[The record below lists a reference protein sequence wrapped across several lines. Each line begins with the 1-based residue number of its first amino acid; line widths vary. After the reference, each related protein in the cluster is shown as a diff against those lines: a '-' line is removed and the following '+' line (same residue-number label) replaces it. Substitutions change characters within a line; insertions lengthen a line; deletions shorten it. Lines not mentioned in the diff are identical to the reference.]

1 MKKYSPDLENDKSF
15 QPIRALLGRVAPPP
29 KDANAWITLEN
40 ELFSKLEAPTHR
52 RQAPGFAFPS
62 YFFKAYVWGP
72 ALAIALLAFSLT
84 YRMAVPP
91 AAPFARA
98 LSIRGTVVALSPN
111 AKRYD
116 TLTDLRD
123 FNKFPFLGAH
133 TAFSTLGN
141 SSFVMQIDQSSAFE
155 LSENSM
161 VTLKEIT
168 GRSMVFSLSKGS
180 ILLKVGTRSRN
191 QRFMVETACAS
202 CIVVGTI
209 FKVDAFETNGRKTAL
224 SVYEGKVKFIAAS
237 AGARQAVYV
246 ASGQTCIEENG
257 VFGEVLS
264 IPETETPLK
273 NISFLKLLL
282 DRQNPQNAP
291 VGIVDVSA
299 HPEIKHMGPAAVG
312 LVPRK
317 PERRLAPAVVKP
329 ESTLVAAPE
338 YVEAMVQLTIGEY
351 QKAIGILDS
360 LKNTQPLDMKSRM
373 SIMLKINE
381 SYLKL
386 GNFSN
391 VLGKLDSACD
401 RSTDNSAKERLLW
414 EKANILA
421 NCLGDYQ
428 NAEKALVELLT
439 VNPSGKCAK
448 DALIKLAEIQYMLG
462 KFDCAAATYRK
473 FLKNYPSDP
482 DFDKTLFSLADIVD
496 NDLHGRQEALNL
508 YGRLLNERP
517 HSAYAGAA
525 QFARA
530 QCLIKL
536 GRAAEARAR

>member
-1 MKKYSPDLENDKSF
+1 MYGIMKKYSPDLENDKSF
-15 QPIRALLGRVAPPP
+15 QPIRALLGRIAPPP
-29 KDANAWITLEN
+29 KDAQAWIRLEN

-52 RQAPGFAFPS
+52 KHAAGFAFPS

-72 ALAIALLAFSLT
+72 ALMVALLAFLLT

-91 AAPFARA
+91 ASPFTRA
-98 LSIRGTVVALSPN
+98 LSVRGTIVAFSPN
-111 AKRYD
+111 VKRSD
-116 TLTDLRD
+116 TLTDLHG
-123 FNKFPFLGAH
+123 FNKIPRLGVH
-133 TAFSTLGN
+133 SSFSTLSG
-141 SSFVMQIDQSSAFE
+141 SSFVMQIDRSSAFE

-180 ILLKVGTRSRN
+180 ILLKVGKRSRN

-202 CIVVGTI
+202 CVVVGTI

-224 SVYEGKVKFIAAS
+224 SVYEGKVKFIAACPE
-237 AGARQAVYV
+237 GAPQAVYV

-257 VFGEVLS
+257 VFGEVRS

-299 HPEIKHMGPAAVG
+299 HLINPASVGPA
-312 LVPRK
+312 LQK
-317 PERRLAPAVVKP
+317 PPRRLAPAVVKP

-373 SIMLKINE
+373 SIMRKINE

-391 VLGKLDSACD
+391 VLGKLDSAYVK
-401 RSTDNSAKERLLW
+401 SADNSVKEGLLW

-421 NCLGDYQ
+421 NCVGDYQ
-428 NAEKALVELLT
+428 NAERALSELLRES
-439 VNPSGKCAK
+439 PSGNRAK
-448 DALIKLAEIQYMLG
+448 EALIKLAEIQYMLG
-462 KFDCAAATYRK
+462 KFDCAAAMYRK
-473 FLKNYPSDP
+473 FLKQYPSDP

-496 NDLHGRQEALNL
+496 NDLHGRREALNL

-517 HSAYAGAA
+517 RSPYAEAA

-536 GRAAEARAR
+536 GRAR